1 MLPIEPEREILG
13 RTIASVLMAKEIKRI
28 GQVHPQ
34 TVLTEIGALAG
45 FAAQMAIRKSII
57 APGKLDP
64 NEILPE
70 VVTKNGEKYYFS
82 DTLNWMLFENL
93 ASPPY
98 SIWAYLIDAVP
109 QYERRELPDLADMLG
124 YAARTIGSFR
134 FGVPRLPAEHM
145 PHKTPRSALEEHWAS
160 VQREF
165 EAAERDPAAWPFD
178 LAYAAQWQM
187 VTSRDRVALPLA
199 ARIVMEAAIPMSKVD
214 PATVPGALE
223 PK

>member
-13 RTIASVLMAKEIKRI
+13 RTIVSVLMAKEIKRL
-28 GQVHPQ
+28 GQVHSQ

-45 FAAQMAIRKSII
+45 FAAQMAIRKAII
-57 APGKLDP
+57 APGKFDP

-82 DTLNWMLFENL
+82 DTLNWVLFENL

-98 SIWAYLIDAVP
+98 SIWAYLLDVVP
-109 QYERRELPDLADMLG
+109 PGERGALPDLADILG

-134 FGVPRLPAEHM
+134 FGVPRLPAEQM
-145 PHKTPRSALEEHWAS
+145 PHKTPRSAIEEHWAAA
-160 VQREF
+160 QREF
-165 EAAERDPAAWPFD
+165 EAAGRDPAAWPFD

-187 VTSRDRVALPLA
+187 VTSRDRVPLLMA
-199 ARIVMEAAIPMSKVD
+199 ARIVMEAAIPMSKID
-214 PATVPGALE
+214 PATVPGALDS
-223 PK
+223 K

>member
-13 RTIASVLMAKEIKRI
+13 RTIASILMAAEIKRA

-34 TVLTEIGALAG
+34 TLLTAIGALAG
-45 FAAQMAIRKSII
+45 FAAQMAIRKAII

-82 DTLNWMLFENL
+82 DTLNWMLFENV

-98 SIWAYLIDAVP
+98 SIWAYLLDIIPPA
-109 QYERRELPDLADMLG
+109 ERGALPDMEDVLG
-124 YAARTIGSFR
+124 FAARSIGTAR
-134 FGVPRLPAEHM
+134 FGMPRLPPEHM
-145 PHKTPRSALEEHWAS
+145 PHKTPRAALEESWAT

-165 EAAERDPAAWPFD
+165 ETSARDPAAWPFD

-187 VTSRDRVALPLA
+187 ATSRDRVPLPLA
-199 ARIVMEAAIPMSKVD
+199 AWIVMEAAIPMSKVD
-214 PATVPGALE
+214 PATVPGAI
-223 PK
+223 